1 MADPG
6 TELWRAIL
14 DPDWVPPA
22 NADSAGMAEAASRLG
37 GLLSSALVR
46 HLLRNAEMRLGTELV
61 PEDDARQ
68 SLLMNRFTGGVQRRW
83 MAEIA
88 AAGIPVVALKGFAFA
103 HTLYPD
109 PDLRTIGDIYL
120 LVRAGD
126 RDRLLVFLQNRGFAF
141 ELLPTGPWGFI
152 SDASYQPMVSAEGDC
167 SIDVHVQPDCYPA
180 YRSLDCDRVF
190 AASRTVDIA
199 GSVCSVPSDTH
210 ALVLSLT
217 NVAKDKFGPYS
228 IRKIVDVA
236 LLLRANRDIDWDEV
250 ALLART
256 GRFEGPARVS
266 FVLLEALG
274 APRVMCRRR
283 SAVPPAAFVAGR
295 SGPCLRTTG
304 RTSPPSPARFA
315 CWRAN
320 CCSAPS
326 LRWRSTTRCCACAG
340 WFPHGAAFPPDT
352 RRPTRPPRSCA
363 ETRPMWPSQSGT
375 SSGSFAALSDGV

>member
-152 SDASYQPMVSAEGDC
+152 
-167 SIDVHVQPDCYPA
+167 
-180 YRSLDCDRVF
+180 
-190 AASRTVDIA
+190 
-199 GSVCSVPSDTH
+199 
-210 ALVLSLT
+210 
-217 NVAKDKFGPYS
+217 
-228 IRKIVDVA
+228 
-236 LLLRANRDIDWDEV
+236 
-250 ALLART
+250 
-256 GRFEGPARVS
+256 
-266 FVLLEALG
+266 
-274 APRVMCRRR
+274 
-283 SAVPPAAFVAGR
+283 
-295 SGPCLRTTG
+295 
-304 RTSPPSPARFA
+304 
-315 CWRAN
+315 
-320 CCSAPS
+320 
-326 LRWRSTTRCCACAG
+326 
-340 WFPHGAAFPPDT
+340 
-352 RRPTRPPRSCA
+352 
-363 ETRPMWPSQSGT
+363 
-375 SSGSFAALSDGV
+375 